1 MISQRNAKPIVIV
14 GGGVAGLAAGTKL
27 AQAKLPVCVLEAGPA
42 LGGRARSFIDQTTCD
57 AVDNGQHALMGCYD
71 EFLAL
76 LERVGQTNA
85 LTEGAPRIPLWSAER
100 GIHALDCPRLP
111 APLHFAVGLLRYR
124 QLSVRERLSV
134 ALAGHRL
141 VNQPQGDATVS
152 EMLDAAGQNAR
163 QRNAFWD
170 PVVWA
175 TLNAPPNQASAALLA
190 AVVQRALMGSY
201 DESRFLLPR
210 VPLSELYADPACK
223 FIEERGGEVRC
234 RTRVDEIDTEGGL
247 CVRSQG
253 EKLPAA
259 AVILAVPPVALS
271 RIGPAKLHPDPALH
285 AVTPIVSTTLW
296 LDRPLKDEVPDFLGL
311 VESETHWLFRVDR
324 LHAAKREDSSTAQ
337 DGERIACVR
346 SGATD
351 WAQMPRPEIAE
362 RVWRDVQ
369 RAIPSCK
376 ETQVSHS
383 LVVKE
388 LAATLSPEPQLQAL
402 RPGLETGI
410 PGVWRAGDWTNTGL
424 PATLESAALSGHRAA
439 DQCLR
444 ELQ

>member
-1 MISQRNAKPIVIV
+1 MSMQQHSKPIVIV

-42 LGGRARSFIDQTTCD
+42 LGGRARSFIDRTTCD

-152 EMLDAAGQNAR
+152 EMLDATGQNAR

-190 AVVQRALMGSY
+190 TVVQRALMGSY
-201 DESRFLLPR
+201 NESRFLLPR
-210 VPLSELYADPACK
+210 VPLSELYADPARK
-223 FIEERGGEVRC
+223 FIEERGGAVRC

-285 AVTPIVSTTLW
+285 AATPIVSTTLW

-311 VESETHWLFRVDR
+311 VESENPLALSRRSPPRREARRFGYGPGRRTHR
-324 LHAAKREDSSTAQ
+324 LCPKWGNRLGSDAAPGNRRACLARRTARDPVVQ
-337 DGERIACVR
+337 RHPGLSFVGGEGTRRHTLSRAPAT
-346 SGATD
+346 GAT
-351 WAQMPRPEIAE
+351 ARPRD
-362 RVWRDVQ
+362 RNTR
-369 RAIPSCK
+369 
-376 ETQVSHS
+376 S
-383 LVVKE
+383 L
-388 LAATLSPEPQLQAL
+388 AC
-402 RPGLETGI
+402 R
-410 PGVWRAGDWTNTGL
+410 
-424 PATLESAALSGHRAA
+424 
-439 DQCLR
+439 
-444 ELQ
+444 